1 MRQHVVAGRRS
12 TVAATLTA
20 AILLSSPVGMARAEP
35 AEAPVS
41 TAHLPSFVEASA
53 LGRLE
58 AALFASARR
67 AGSGAG
73 EAEELHAPSF
83 GAGMSSYLP
92 ELLRD
97 GSAAAMT
104 ELTTADFSS
113 TLQQARRDTG
123 EVKAL
128 ADEVRTRAEEISLR
142 FAGGASDE
150 DTAALAK
157 AAALVK
163 ARTLAAAALGNDGR
177 VPGSPPADASGR
189 SAAQLIAQ
197 PAAAAAMGQGPRPAV
212 VETVTA
218 AVVAVSPS
226 GSIAAD
232 PGQDEGLPSSGQT
245 APATLP
251 GGQVERATPVVTAAA
266 AATLDGRMAL
276 GHEPPPAA
284 TLPVAA
290 ATDSVAA
297 AGIEII
303 VRSAPVAAPPPERR
317 RTTVEASPSKRLPGM
332 AAAPRKRKDE
342 RAPPAVS
349 ARMTARAAPAAAT
362 SGARGLTAAA
372 QPPIVKTST
381 EAAITAAAA
390 TAAEAPKPASG
401 GLFSSLKPFQ
411 FPRELGS
418 LGWSSDD

>member
-1 MRQHVVAGRRS
+1 MRQHVVAGRG
-12 TVAATLTA
+12 TTIAATLTA

-67 AGSGAG
+67 TGSGAG

-150 DTAALAK
+150 DAAALAK

-163 ARTLAAAALGNDGR
+163 ARTLAAAAPGNDGR

-197 PAAAAAMGQGPRPAV
+197 PAAAAAMGQGPRTAA

-218 AVVAVSPS
+218 AVVAPPS

-232 PGQDEGLPSSGQT
+232 PGQDEALPSSGQI
-245 APATLP
+245 APVTVP
-251 GGQVERATPVVTAAA
+251 GGQIERATPVVTAAA
-266 AATLDGRMAL
+266 AAPLDGRMAL

-284 TLPVAA
+284 TLPVVA

-317 RTTVEASPSKRLPGM
+317 RTEEDASPPKRLPGM

-349 ARMTARAAPAAAT
+349 TKMTARAAPAAAT
-362 SGARGLTAAA
+362 SGARGLAAAA

>member
-12 TVAATLTA
+12 TVAATLSA
-20 AILLSSPVGMARAEP
+20 AILLSSPVGIARAEP

-73 EAEELHAPSF
+73 ETEELHAPSF

-157 AAALVK
+157 AAALVR
-163 ARTLAAAALGNDGR
+163 ARALAAAALGNDGR
-177 VPGSPPADASGR
+177 FPGSPPADASAR
-189 SAAQLIAQ
+189 
-197 PAAAAAMGQGPRPAV
+197 
-212 VETVTA
+212 TA
-218 AVVAVSPS
+218 AVVVVPHS

-232 PGQDEGLPSSGQT
+232 PGQDEGLPSSGQI
-245 APATLP
+245 APVTVP

-266 AATLDGRMAL
+266 AAPLDGRMAL

-317 RTTVEASPSKRLPGM
+317 RTAVEASPSKRLPGM
-332 AAAPRKRKDE
+332 AAAPRKLRKDE
-342 RAPPAVS
+342 RAPVA
-349 ARMTARAAPAAAT
+349 ANAGAKMIARAAPAAPV
-362 SGARGLTAAA
+362 SGPRSHAAA